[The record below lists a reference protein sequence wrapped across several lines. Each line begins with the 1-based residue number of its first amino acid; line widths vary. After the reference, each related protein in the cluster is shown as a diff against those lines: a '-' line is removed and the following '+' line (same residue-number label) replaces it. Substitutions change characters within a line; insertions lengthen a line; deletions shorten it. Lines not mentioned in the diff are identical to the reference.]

1 MALNVTNKANS
12 HLKFLHKQNRFLRPP
27 LHRLLC
33 NALIQPLFDYACAI
47 SFPNLKTSSNT
58 KQMPKVLLTA
68 R

>member
-1 MALNVTNKANS
+1 MTLNVTNKANS
-12 HLKFLHKQNRFLRPP
+12 DLKFLHRQNRFLIPP

-33 NALIQPLFDYACAI
+33 NALIKPLFDYACAT

-58 KQMPKVLLTA
+58 KQMPKVLLPA